1 MNKTSKQTTVFN
13 LNPAEQVLIDKLI
26 DVYALENSMD
36 NIRRK
41 YAEAWQALL
50 KRVYPALDDRIVRSN
65 DNQGSV
71 GCGRQTWPCAYPPWP
86 SGFFIESISLK
97 SLSAAD
103 DAGPHASIWIA
114 PPNKLDIDLENHK
127 KSIRRR
133 AEDCFAQPLEE
144 GKSKSQI
151 LLWYYLPKTKQELI
165 SALARNGGR
174 DFFAIMQKHL
184 ERFRPLIPLIDAL
197 FAKARR
203 RSTTA

>member
-26 DVYALENSMD
+26 DVYALNSMD
-36 NIRRK
+36 NIRTK
-41 YAEAWQALL
+41 YAEAWLALL
-50 KRVYPALDDRIVRSN
+50 KRAYPALDYPIVRSN

-71 GCGRQTWPCAYPPWP
+71 GCGRQTWPSAYPPWP

-103 DAGPHASIWIA
+103 DARPNASIWIA
-114 PPNKLDIDLENHK
+114 PPNKFHIDLESHK
-127 KSIRRR
+127 KGIRQR

-144 GKSKSQI
+144 GKSESRI
-151 LLWYYLPKTKQELI
+151 SLWYYLPETKQELI

-174 DFFAIMQKHL
+174 DFFAMMQKHL
-184 ERFRPLIPLIDAL
+184 ERFRPLIPLIDLL

-203 RSTTA
+203 RSTTG